1 MGLCL
6 AQPSDDPVPLALDL
20 KEEEEEE
27 DMGGDY
33 WAMSKMGRGL
43 GLQVKVPYQS

>member
-20 KEEEEEE
+20 KEDEEEE
-27 DMGGDY
+27 DMGGDC
-33 WAMSKMGRGL
+33 AMSKMDRGL